1 MKKRITVL
9 FFMFIAAFAFCKT
22 KEEIIQPRE
31 LEKIIEQH
39 PLVEKA
45 EMDEIEFDWKL
56 KTLFYIKIGR
66 EKYLPYYFDLYLT
79 LTNGHTIKFLSVPN
93 DLTFHK
99 DGALQ
104 KINNVLFSSDKND
117 KWESA
122 IYLKDLCKATDTD
135 YYDLYTILDNYKN
148 FCKLLNSIPW
158 RLDKEAEKLCAK
170 YSGVDYVDIYR
181 GYGSILGASEKNKF
195 IEIPEE

>member
-45 EMDEIEFDWKL
+45 EIYEVYYDSL
-56 KTLFYIKIGR
+56 IKAV
-66 EKYLPYYFDLYLT
+66 YYKSKGEEPKCTYTFDLDLT
-79 LTNGHTIKFLSVPN
+79 LTNGHKAKFFYVKS
-93 DLTFHK
+93 DLTFDKDYSAIHSIDNVVFGFYRLKQKNNIWDSYDGADFISIRDLCLIKDVDFTNLFDILNNFNIFCKVLNTLPFMK
-99 DGALQ
+99 DGHLEY
-104 KINNVLFSSDKND
+104 FYDKNH
-117 KWESA
+117 KVG
-122 IYLKDLCKATDTD
+122 IH
-135 YYDLYTILDNYKN
+135 
-148 FCKLLNSIPW
+148 
-158 RLDKEAEKLCAK
+158 R
-170 YSGVDYVDIYR
+170 V
-181 GYGSILGASEKNKF
+181 SECI